1 LFLKRLPEF
10 GLIIEIAMEKCL
22 HRPISSKLKVGLC
35 NAEMNTP

>member
-1 LFLKRLPEF
+1 LPEF
-10 GLIIEIAMEKCL
+10 GLVIEIAMEKCL